1 MWIVAN
7 HQKYIYSGCRF
18 LFVLYLVR
26 TYLDCLC
33 GYPILFIV
41 LSRLFMV
48 WLVISNLI
56 VRQFSIIYVTF
67 KC

>member
-1 MWIVAN
+1 
-7 HQKYIYSGCRF
+7 
-18 LFVLYLVR
+18 VLYLVR